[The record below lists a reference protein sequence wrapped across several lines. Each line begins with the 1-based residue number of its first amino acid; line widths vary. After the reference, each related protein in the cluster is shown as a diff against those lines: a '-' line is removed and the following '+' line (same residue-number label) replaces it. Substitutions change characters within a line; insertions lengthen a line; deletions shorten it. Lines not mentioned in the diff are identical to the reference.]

1 MQDPNWMGTF
11 PSNLKWSAD
20 SETIYFDYNPE
31 KNTKDSLYKIDLS
44 NTSKISKV
52 SLEEERKLISR
63 YGDFNKDRSKKIFS
77 KKGNLVIYDV
87 KSGETTQLL
96 DLSESI
102 SNAEFMADENKISFT
117 LGDNAFI
124 YNRKAGSIKQ
134 LTNIKSGK
142 AKEEKEEKISDKDA
156 WVRDENLEL
165 LEVVNQRK
173 TEEENEAAYRE
184 ATAEEETFTFYL
196 EDRNL

>member
-1 MQDPNWMGTF
+1 MF
-11 PSNLKWSAD
+11 
-20 SETIYFDYNPE
+20 
-31 KNTKDSLYKIDLS
+31 
-44 NTSKISKV
+44 
-52 SLEEERKLISR
+52 
-63 YGDFNKDRSKKIFS
+63 KKIFS

-165 LEVVNQRK
+165 LEVGQR
-173 TEEENEAAYRE
+173 
-184 ATAEEETFTFYL
+184 FC
-196 EDRNL
+196 